1 MRCAVVGRK
10 SIQKMYCFL
19 FVLVRFRN
27 LRNDSKPKFTDNQ
40 HPLIQLSTSLPITPQ
55 NINLQLFNF
64 FSPDAPLTLKLL
76 YMNRKNGIQRYTLPK
91 QTDSHYHYL
100 RNSTKKYT
108 KNYHHIHLIF
118 KTLRRKPGLPLDSI
132 VP

>member
-1 MRCAVVGRK
+1 MRGAVVGCKLVQR
-10 SIQKMYCFL
+10 MYCLL
-19 FVLVRFRN
+19 FVLVRLRN
-27 LRNDSKPKFTDNQ
+27 LKSKFTDNP

-64 FSPDAPLTLKLL
+64 FSTDAPVTFKLL
-76 YMNRKNGIQRYTLPK
+76 YMNRKNGIQLYTLPK

-100 RNSTKKYT
+100 RNSTKKYSQ
-108 KNYHHIHLIF
+108 NYHHIHLIL
-118 KTLRRKPGLPLDSI
+118 KTLRRKHGLPLHSI